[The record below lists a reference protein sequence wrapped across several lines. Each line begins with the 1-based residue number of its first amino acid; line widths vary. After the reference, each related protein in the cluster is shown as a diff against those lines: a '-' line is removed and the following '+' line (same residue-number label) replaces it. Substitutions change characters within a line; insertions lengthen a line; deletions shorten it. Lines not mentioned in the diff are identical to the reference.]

1 MDKYIQFPS
10 ILLAVGFCKSGKT
23 YSIQYTIRTA
33 PKFDFIIVVSNTAE
47 FNGDYDYLKEL
58 GINHRI
64 YNTSKIN
71 EVMEYAMNTQEKN
84 RKNGVRVNVALIFDD
99 VMGALN
105 NNKVFQ
111 KLTSCFRHFYISV
124 LVLTQY
130 CNSQTTYIRELA
142 NYIYC
147 FDQRTEQS
155 KKAVYA
161 SYFGDIGTFNDF
173 KKTFNGLKP
182 FQFFFIDRV
191 LKNRFIMKCPSQQVK
206 ARNISPQVPEPVKVD
221 EKKKFIEQF
230 R

>member
-1 MDKYIQFPS
+1 MNKYIQFPS

-23 YSIQYTIRTA
+23 YSIQYTIRTS

-47 FNGDYDYLKEL
+47 FNSDYDYLKEL
-58 GINHRI
+58 NIPHRI
-64 YNTSKIN
+64 YNTSIIN
-71 EVMEYAMNTQEKN
+71 EVMEYAMNTQESN
-84 RKNGVRVNVALIFDD
+84 RKKGIKVNVALIFDD

-105 NNKVFQ
+105 NNKTFQ

-124 LVLTQY
+124 IVLTQY

-155 KKAVYA
+155 KKAIYN
-161 SYFGDIGTFNDF
+161 SYFGDVGTFNDF
-173 KKTFNGLKP
+173 KKIFTGLKP
-182 FQFFFIDRV
+182 YQFFFIDRV
-191 LKNRFIMKCPSQQVK
+191 LKNKTKMKCPAQQVSVK
-206 ARNISPQVPEPVKVD
+206 AIEQPLPQQSADD
-221 EKKKFIEQF
+221 EKKRFISKF